1 EPPSVGY
8 GRPWVDPDFRMTDA
22 IQGSLYAEAVRNRL
36 EWKRPQEF
44 RRNPVLY
51 TDGRSRFDVGQGR
64 LGTCW
69 FLATVSSIADK
80 PHLLDKV
87 IPPNAYSP
95 RDGTFHARFWHFGQW
110 EDVYIDDYLPV
121 IYGDQIWGAHSADRD
136 EMWISLLEKAFA
148 KNHGSYNAVEGG
160 TAVDAFPALTGGVSE
175 SVDHKDV
182 TNRDE
187 FYVRINNA
195 VMSGCYVISSVP
207 LRNDDMY
214 GLVGGHAYAMT
225 GLAKVRGERLLRV
238 RNPWGTEKEWTGRWS
253 DKSREWDGIPQSEVP
268 HSDRADGEF
277 WISFDDFWRFFTE
290 TTICS
295 LTPDFD
301 KDGVTDTLNYV
312 LNIYGQWIGDN
323 AVGYKNKMGNPKYA
337 FTLPD
342 MGEDTP
348 VVVQLIQRRKDRK
361 DPKNFI
367 WCDLLEV
374 RGSDGRRAVVEFLP
388 PGAKNTSYR
397 DSSQRSFRFRLR
409 GGNYCV
415 IPTTHQAGQEREFL
429 IRVFSPVPLQDVRE
443 MGQSMKVMSCDPKPS
458 INYNRQDHQ
467 LSFCR
472 VEFGSW
478 RMGVNAGGQTTR
490 HINPQ
495 YQITITQREAPL
507 VILSL
512 QDASRPLPVGY
523 QLFLVD
529 QGERIPMS
537 EEQINQRL
545 RSGSKTIPT
554 IDGNTFK
561 FIRGPYF
568 DATYLLPGGHYLL
581 LVHSDENMEGDF
593 TLVFKST
600 AEVGIRQCCY
610 KHVAEVSPVKQCWMD
625 STKCYWT
632 GQKREGFGKAGS
644 FLSQ

>member
-1 EPPSVGY
+1 MA
-8 GRPWVDPDFRMTDA
+8 D
-22 IQGSLYAEAVRNRL
+22 
-36 EWKRPQEF
+36 QEF

-253 DKSREWDGIPQSEVP
+253 DKSETWNGIPPSEVP
-268 HSDRADGEF
+268 HADRPDGEF
-277 WISFDDFWRFFTE
+277 WVSFDDFWNFFSE
-290 TTICS
+290 STICS
-295 LTPDFD
+295 LMPDFD
-301 KDGVTDTLNYV
+301 KDGRTDTLDYIV
-312 LNIYGQWIGDN
+312 HIYGQW
-323 AVGYKNKMGNPKYA
+323 VGPKAAGFRNKLGNPKYL
-337 FTLPD
+337 FTVPD
-342 MGEDTP
+342 EDDDVP
-348 VVVQLIQRRKDRK
+348 VVVQLIQKKKHNRDSTDQIR
-361 DPKNFI
+361 
-367 WCDLLEV
+367 CDLFKIQGSADSRFALENM
-374 RGSDGRRAVVEFLP
+374 GT
-388 PGAKNTSYR
+388 KTKSYTP
-397 DSSQRSFRFRLR
+397 DAQRSFRFRLK

-415 IPTTHQAGQEREFL
+415 VPSASKPGIEREFL
-429 IRVFSPVPLQDVRE
+429 IRVF
-443 MGQSMKVMSCDPKPS
+443 
-458 INYNRQDHQ
+458 
-467 LSFCR
+467 
-472 VEFGSW
+472 
-478 RMGVNAGGQTTR
+478 T
-490 HINPQ
+490 
-495 YQITITQREAPL
+495 
-507 VILSL
+507 
-512 QDASRPLPVGY
+512 PLP
-523 QLFLVD
+523 L
-529 QGERIPMS
+529 S
-537 EEQINQRL
+537 N
-545 RSGSKTIPT
+545 
-554 IDGNTFK
+554 
-561 FIRGPYF
+561 
-568 DATYLLPGGHYLL
+568 
-581 LVHSDENMEGDF
+581 
-593 TLVFKST
+593 
-600 AEVGIRQCCY
+600 
-610 KHVAEVSPVKQCWMD
+610 VSILQN
-625 STKCYWT
+625 
-632 GQKREGFGKAGS
+632 
-644 FLSQ
+644 